1 MTDDEVVGTKPSRI
15 QFEIGIDEPES
26 GTLQCP
32 EIGKVKIE
40 VNDGAVEPTKPWV
53 RMCDDDVF

>member
-1 MTDDEVVGTKPSRI
+1 MDGSKPKRIWVGFGDDV
-15 QFEIGIDEPES
+15 PES

-40 VNDGAVEPTKPWV
+40 VNDGTVDPTKPWV
-53 RMCDDDVF
+53 HVCDDDVFF